1 MPPATPGR
9 YQSRLFNFFHQ
20 QSRRWGEQFERTIR
34 HVQVAAN
41 WSLEALLT
49 SVYMLIHKATE
60 SAGKQLHTNEQQP
73 RFQLQESQTNSE
85 TVSSVDTPVQRV
97 LEAAVT
103 LEIAEAP
110 KLGKAG
116 KKNSLTVWIPYF
128 SIFPTVSSPLIV
140 SHPDSTA
147 GAPSL
152 GTPTPDTSVGKPS
165 SSTGAA
171 THYLPTVSSPPIVR
185 GIASDLGS
193 RNLVLVTIENK
204 ILDILTLQQQEILQ
218 NRILQE
224 VARLR
229 SWQLTQSKDETKV
242 LSEIDRLL
250 NKLTGSPQIIPA
262 LPQATGIEEEKEY
275 QKLPN
280 IFQKLPSLD
289 VAIAQIESNAVV
301 TISRTTGQL
310 LRTVQNQLNIFVYG
324 KDQPLT
330 TERKTLDGDSQH
342 QTSKVQALIWG
353 AINYFFG
360 ERNTNKLE
368 QKTPTNSINQFL
380 SIGSKKKSKT
390 VQLPQRPF
398 ASALPE
404 SPDLPSENIADP
416 WLTMDDLFGDLHEVT
431 EVVNEQ
437 QFLVTSSESPK
448 SALPASPDVKISS
461 PKSSL
466 PASPDVKITRQ
477 INLKYL
483 SVLSQAKQLIQNSK
497 SALQASYANK
507 VWKSSS
513 SSHSPISQSETES
526 NLIKDKKGEILYQ
539 QQQTT
544 QVEAKPDWI
553 EAQAQTIGYEKHP
566 LEQVLEWLDQIMLWL
581 EDIFVRI
588 GLFLRRLF
596 RGK

>member
-60 SAGKQLHTNEQQP
+60 SAGKQLHTNEQQS
-73 RFQLQESQTNSE
+73 RFQLQESQSNSE

-110 KLGKAG
+110 KPGKAG

-140 SHPDSTA
+140 SHPNS
-147 GAPSL
+147 
-152 GTPTPDTSVGKPS
+152 
-165 SSTGAA
+165 
-171 THYLPTVSSPPIVR
+171 PTVSSPPIVR

-204 ILDILTLQQQEILQ
+204 ILDILTLRQQEILQ

-224 VARLR
+224 VARWR

-250 NKLTGSPQIIPA
+250 NKLTGSPQSIPA
-262 LPQATGIEEEKEY
+262 LPQATGTEEEKEY
-275 QKLPN
+275 QELPGF
-280 IFQKLPSLD
+280 FQKLPSLD
-289 VAIAQIESNAVV
+289 VAIAQIESRAVV

-404 SPDLPSENIADP
+404 SRDLPSENIADP

-477 INLKYL
+477 IHLKYL
-483 SVLSQAKQLIQNSK
+483 SVLSQAKELIQNSK

-507 VWKSSS
+507 IWKSSS
-513 SSHSPISQSETES
+513 SSHSPIFQSETQS